1 MLKLEPRLW
10 LWSASS
16 PWRCDQGGG
25 GVALC
30 ELAMV
35 DAAEERR
42 VPKVRWKFFSGEGV
56 LSLADVWRRG
66 EALRG
71 VDGGEG

>member
-1 MLKLEPRLW
+1 
-10 LWSASS
+10 
-16 PWRCDQGGG
+16 
-25 GVALC
+25 
-30 ELAMV
+30 MV
-35 DAAEERR
+35 DAAEDRR